1 MLADS
6 EKQLAASSEQLAAG
20 ASAGRYGGLSQA
32 EVIELTGV
40 PRALLFEEVS
50 STMDV
55 AHQAAA
61 KGAPSGT
68 LVLAE
73 RQLSGRGRGGRAWA
87 SAAPSGIWL
96 TLIDRP
102 WEGVPV
108 ELLSIRAGLALAPAL
123 DRFARAPVGL
133 KWPNDLIVQGR
144 KLAGILLEARWR
156 DARAEW
162 VALGVG
168 INLAPPADVDDA
180 AGLRE
185 GVSVFEV
192 LAAIVPA
199 LRRAATRRGRLSAEE
214 REAFAR
220 RDVGAG
226 KICSEPAAGI
236 VRGINERGELLVESD
251 GELSAH
257 RSGSLVLEAGR

>member
-6 EKQLAASSEQLAAG
+6 EKQLAASSEQLAGGG
-20 ASAGRYGGLSQA
+20 AAGRYYGLTQS
-32 EVIELTGV
+32 EVIALTGA

-73 RQLSGRGRGGRAWA
+73 RQLSGRGRGGREWISGPRA
-87 SAAPSGIWL
+87 GIWL
-96 TLIDRP
+96 TLVERP

-123 DRFARAPVGL
+123 DRFARASVAL

-144 KLAGILLEARWR
+144 KLGGILLEARWR
-156 DARAEW
+156 DARPEW

-168 INLAPPADVDDA
+168 INLAPAGEIGDA

-185 GVSVFEV
+185 GVTAPEV

-199 LRRAATRRGRLSAEE
+199 LQRAATRRGPLAAAELD
-214 REAFAR
+214 AFAH
-220 RDVGAG
+220 RDFAAG
-226 KICSEPAAGI
+226 KSCSDPSAGI
-236 VRGINERGELLVESD
+236 VRGINERGELLVESGD
-251 GELSAH
+251 GVTAH